1 MMSGPGMSSPQIIW
15 NSEVVC
21 RVTRMLVPFIDGQGS
36 ARRPLVGIAIVAE
49 MVAVFVWDVMS
60 VFPRDCV

>member
-1 MMSGPGMSSPQIIW
+1 
-15 NSEVVC
+15 
-21 RVTRMLVPFIDGQGS
+21 MLVPFIDGQGS